1 MATPAVAAAA
11 VLVRQYLVE
20 GWAAGGGAPNASASV
35 PSPSAALVKAVLL
48 GGAATMTGLLPTAS
62 GGGDGAPLDP
72 APSTRQ
78 GFGRAHLGRS
88 LPLAPAWAAGWRL
101 AVADGRALRGG
112 GVDALCVRATGAAP
126 VVATLVWTD
135 RPPSPAAAVALVNDL
150 DLVVVPPGAGAAP
163 RLGNGGAAA
172 DRVNTV
178 ERVSLPPPVTPG
190 DVRISVIGRS
200 IPYGPQSYALAVHG
214 GIEGGLRTG
223 GSCPPPPPA
232 ITAPPPRVT
241 NVSTV
246 IIGFAAPD
254 GGSVECRLSNE
265 IGATTPRP
273 LFPWKACTS
282 PSTLTALPDGSYL
295 FAVRAAGAPE
305 SGAVSAPFSV
315 DTRPPA
321 ASITAASAP
330 AAGTRRGAY
339 FEFGAADASGAS
351 FECRLDRGAPAGA
364 PPSPPGRSRVLGAA
378 ALGAWEPCTSPRAYG
393 SLSNGAWTFRVRS
406 ADGAGNVQAAP
417 YAARTWRVAL
427 PRHADLDGG
436 DAGATVGQ
444 GGAVF
449 SFRAVDEDPTAVGGA
464 GVGAAAAVA
473 ADPSFTCSLAAW
485 NATAAAYVPVVA
497 AEPCTSPKAY
507 TGLGPGLHLFS
518 VALAGAGAPDLAA
531 VATVSVD
538 VAPPSVTLTA
548 TPPPYTADGS
558 VTVAWTAPTAA
569 AGTACALQ
577 GPGTD
582 GSAFAACAS
591 PATLSNLPDG
601 SYQFKVVAESAAGV
615 RGPAATAAF
624 VVDGAPPAAPTVRFA
639 DAEKAATPR
648 PCGAT
653 VPPATCWP
661 RSCRPTAPS
670 GPAWRPCCAAR
681 SPRAPTAGSR
691 PRRRAPAA
699 APAPASSRPCARTR
713 RPRAW
718 SRPSCSCR
726 GAGPRLRRA
735 GPRCECRPPP
745 APLCPPPWPCKPSP
759 STPPAT
765 RLPWRRAPSRLR
777 AGGGCRRRPRSRSAP
792 ASSPRSPGWRWWWR
806 GVGGRG
812 EGEARCAI
820 RVAGCRGA
828 EQSRQKKGA
837 TPAPSPLRAPARGQH
852 RVRVPHPRHPPKV
865 HRQPAAVDVDA
876 SGGQVAT
883 HGEDEAGGIAQLV
896 H

>member
-1 MATPAVAAAA
+1 MRARAAPTPTPTLSSLSDPTTNNCGYGIDRGTSMATPAVAAAA

-20 GWAAGGGAPNASASV
+20 GWAGGGGAPNASASV

-295 FAVRAAGAPE
+295 FAVRAAGAQE

-378 ALGAWEPCTSPRAYG
+378 TLGAWEPCTSPRAYG

-473 ADPSFTCSLAAW
+473 ADPTFTCSLAAW

-653 VPPATCWP
+653 VPPRDLLATIM
-661 RSCRPTAPS
+661 STDGSLGSGVAAVLCRAV
-670 GPAWRPCCAAR
+670 AAG
-681 SPRAPTAGSR
+681 ADGWV
-691 PRRRAPAA
+691 AA
-699 APAPASSRPCARTR
+699 ASAS
-713 RPRAW
+713 
-718 SRPSCSCR
+718 
-726 GAGPRLRRA
+726 AGRRA
-735 GPRCECRPPP
+735 GAGLVASLRANKTTASVVPTQLQLPGGGPAFAPCGPALRVSPP
-745 APLCPPPWPCKPSP
+745 AGSPL
-759 STPPAT
+759 PAT
-765 RLPWRRAPSRLR
+765 LALQAVAVDAAGNTSPLASCAITFARGRRLSTAAAVAVGAGVVAAVAGVAVVVARR
-777 AGGGCRRRPRSRSAP
+777 
-792 ASSPRSPGWRWWWR
+792 GWA
-806 GVGGRG
+806 GRG
-812 EGEARCAI
+812 
-820 RVAGCRGA
+820 
-828 EQSRQKKGA
+828 
-837 TPAPSPLRAPARGQH
+837 
-852 RVRVPHPRHPPKV
+852 
-865 HRQPAAVDVDA
+865 
-876 SGGQVAT
+876 
-883 HGEDEAGGIAQLV
+883 
-896 H
+896 